1 MRPLAGRRS
10 LASRL
15 WRSRYASASRRHA
28 RHGFYADALEQGVLY
43 VDGGANRIPNHA
55 IIKTLPSRG
64 VVANVMAF
72 GDWMPPTLSSTT
84 IFSAAGIAAHSPP
97 SASFPLAPQFDA
109 ASRQSVSDAVAAS
122 LHRASD
128 KNARPN
134 SVNVK
139 CKNFLTG
146 LVRLLELVF
155 MVRLGH
161 NI

>member
-109 ASRQSVSDAVAAS
+109 AS

-155 MVRLGH
+155 MYWLGH